1 MGPRPSNAHDRREN
15 GRSQCL
21 YTGVLMGRF
30 LSDREV
36 EERLKNM
43 EVRAVDQTFRQ
54 HEGDDYLRWIDE
66 GGAIGPESAESEQSF
81 TSTGLWFSDSLVN
94 WAFWLDE

>member
-1 MGPRPSNAHDRREN
+1 M
-15 GRSQCL
+15 L
-21 YTGVLMGRF
+21 MTGARTAAASVCTRVCSWDVF
-30 LSDREV
+30 SCDREV